1 MSVEEKTQIIDWV
14 NEACKSGARQRLAC
28 DIFGVSPRAL
38 QRWKGA
44 DSLID
49 QRQTTTKYPAN
60 KLTALERSR
69 ILSVVNSKK
78 YAHLPPSQIV
88 PKLADDGLYLASEST
103 IYRLLKQQG
112 QLTKRTSSCVYNH
125 PKPMPFVATGPN
137 QIYSW
142 DITYLPTDVKGIFL
156 YLYMVID
163 IYSRKIVGWQVHENE
178 SSALAS
184 DLMVDICRCENIK
197 RNQVVLH
204 SDNGSPMKGAT
215 MLATLQKLGVMPS
228 FSRPSVS
235 NDNAYSESLFR
246 TLKYRPGYP
255 EKKFTGLT
263 QARTWIE
270 SFVTWYNDEHC
281 HSGIK
286 FVTPATRHQN
296 KDTEML
302 AKRQAVYESAK
313 AKNPERWSKSTRNWK
328 PITEVSLNPNNNQK
342 RNNEKAA

>member
-1 MSVEEKTQIIDWV
+1 MSVEEKGQIISWV
-14 NEACKSGARQRLAC
+14 DEACKEGARQCLAC
-28 DIFGVSPRAL
+28 DIVGVSPRAL
-38 QRWKGA
+38 QRWRVA

-49 QRQTTTKYPAN
+49 RRQTTIKFPAN
-60 KLTALERSR
+60 KLTVLERSR
-69 ILSVVNSKK
+69 ILRVVNSKK

-103 IYRLLKQQG
+103 IYRLLTQEG
-112 QLTKRTSSCVYNH
+112 QLAKRTRSRVYNH
-125 PKPMPFVATGPN
+125 PKPLPFVATAPN

-156 YLYMVID
+156 YLYMVMD
-163 IYSRKIVGWQVHENE
+163 IYSRKIVGWQVHDNE

-184 DLMVDICRCENIK
+184 DLMVDICRRENIK
-197 RNQVVLH
+197 RKQVVLH

-255 EKKFTGLT
+255 EKKFAGLV
-263 QARTWIE
+263 QARTWIV
-270 SFVTWYNDEHC
+270 SFVNWYNNEHC

-286 FVTPATRHQN
+286 FVTPAARHQN
-296 KDTEML
+296 KDSEML
-302 AKRQAVYESAK
+302 TNRHEVYKKAK
-313 AKNPERWSKSTRNWK
+313 AKNPERWSGNTRNWT
-328 PITEVSLNPNNNQK
+328 PINEVSLNPNNQQK
-342 RNNEKAA
+342 INSEKAA